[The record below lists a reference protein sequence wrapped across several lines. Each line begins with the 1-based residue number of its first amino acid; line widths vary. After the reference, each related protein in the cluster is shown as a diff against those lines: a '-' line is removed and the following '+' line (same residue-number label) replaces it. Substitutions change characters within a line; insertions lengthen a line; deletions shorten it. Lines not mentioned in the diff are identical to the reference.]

1 MVIRAVYENGTLR
14 LLDPV
19 ALTPGQQVT
28 VTIET
33 PTEQSALRE
42 ALGDLVRW
50 ADPNAD
56 EDAWAENEADV
67 IDQAFQGIPS
77 LSQIILEERGEV

>member
-19 ALTPGQQVT
+19 MLIPGQEVT
-28 VTIET
+28 VTIEA
-33 PTEQSALRE
+33 PTEQGAMRNV
-42 ALGDLVRW
+42 LGDLVRW
-50 ADPNAD
+50 ADLNAD
-56 EDAWAENEADV
+56 EDAWAENEADA
-67 IDQAFQGIPS
+67 IDQAFQGLPP

>member
-1 MVIRAVYENGTLR
+1 MVIRAVYDNGTLR

-19 ALTPGQQVT
+19 ELLPGQQVT

-33 PTEQSALRE
+33 PTEQDAMRT

-50 ADPNAD
+50 ADPDAGQ
-56 EDAWAENEADV
+56 DAWAEDEADA
-67 IDQAFQGIPS
+67 IDQAFQGRPS
-77 LSQIILEERGEV
+77 LSQIILEERGEG

>member
-1 MVIRAVYENGTLR
+1 MVIRAVYENGYLR

-19 ALTPGQQVT
+19 GLTPGQQVT

-33 PTEQSALRE
+33 PTEQGALRE
-42 ALGDLVRW
+42 ALGDLLRW

-56 EDAWAENEADV
+56 QDAWAEGEANA
-67 IDQAFQGIPS
+67 IDQAFKGIPP